1 MNICSSE
8 IFGAVESAVYRLLS
22 RWMKITGSAF
32 CWLSHWNVMQGYFN
46 FSISKPL
53 LAYVEEGGFNVKI
66 PRRQN
71 LPTGRNIQ
79 GRLKAKPYFQTAF
92 HQQTACTKRHI
103 NRLCQPNPLRQQPL
117 QIEPMRQRPS
127 EKSNRRLQAIHKT
140 A

>member
-1 MNICSSE
+1 MFNAAAWNLPVMNICSSE

-79 GRLKAKPYFQTAF
+79 GRLKTQFQTAF

-103 NRLCQPNPLRQQPL
+103 NRHRQLGPLRQQPL
-117 QIEPMRQRPS
+117 QIELIRQ
-127 EKSNRRLQAIHKT
+127 KAV
-140 A
+140 